1 MLYRRAPWFLVVAL
15 LGILGA
21 PAVVEAQY
29 FGRNKVQYR
38 TFDFQILKTEHFD
51 LYFYPEERE
60 AAGVVARLAE
70 RWHSRFSR
78 FFGHDLRGRQPI
90 ILYAVGAH
98 FRQTNAIEG
107 LIGEGTGGVTEALK
121 RRIVLPMSGSLA
133 DTDHVLG
140 HEMVHAFQFDL
151 TGEDP
156 RDGPPQSAPG
166 ILSFPLWFVEGMAEY
181 LSLGPVDPQT
191 TMWLRDAAIHE
202 HLPSLS
208 DLDDWKYFPYR
219 WGHAFWAYVGAKY
232 GDRAV
237 ASLIRSAANP
247 RFDLVGLMRQ
257 LGTDPDTFTRE
268 WHDAIRLSTMN
279 AAMDD
284 SAIESEPRLV
294 IGKENGGRYN
304 VGPKVSPDGK
314 SVVFFSQ
321 RDQFSIELFLANV
334 ETGKVE
340 RKLLKSATDPHFDS
354 LEFLNSAGAWSPDG
368 RDLAIT
374 AVRGGRPV
382 LVIIDPRSG
391 GVRREITLSTLDD
404 AINPAYAPDGKT
416 VIFSGNRGGLYDLYR
431 LTLDSGAVDAL
442 TQDAY
447 ADLEPVLTPDGR
459 AVIFVT
465 ERFSTNLDTLQPGPF
480 RLARLDLATKTVTPI
495 AAFLD
500 GKHISPQ
507 ISADGRTLTFI
518 ADPDGIS
525 NLYRMPIDGG
535 PIERISTIPTGVAGI
550 TTSSP
555 ALSSARDGR
564 LVFSVF
570 DDGGHAVFVL
580 DPKDTVALVAP
591 PATRQAAVLPGR
603 TAATG
608 DIARLLGDYGR
619 GLPPPATTD
628 ASVPY
633 KNGLTLDSLGQPT
646 GTVGFSDYGTFV
658 GGSMSAMFSDM
669 LGDRS
674 LGVAAQVSGKLAD
687 LGGQLV
693 YINRRH
699 RWNWAASIE
708 QTPYRVGYLTQTVD
722 ANGNLLLN
730 EVIDRQTT
738 RGIFGTT
745 TYPFNSSSRLEF
757 TGGGQALTFTRDV
770 RVHVYE
776 PGSTSEQS
784 HHDISEQIAAPLYL
798 GQASAA
804 YVHDSSYFG
813 ATAPVYGTRYRV
825 EFGQSVGTLQYE
837 TVIGDYRRY
846 FMPVRPFTIAVRGL
860 HYGRFGR
867 DAEHPQIV
875 DLYLGYPEFVH
886 GYGIG
891 SFTGADCLRGV
902 VALECSV
909 FNNLIGTRMAVTNL
923 EVRAPL
929 RGLFKGGMEYGR
941 LPIDVA
947 FFADAGLA
955 WSAGDKP
962 VFLGGSRQV
971 VRSIGGAI
979 RFNLLG
985 ILVVESSIAHPFDR
999 PNHALQWQ
1007 VGVRQGF

>member
-1 MLYRRAPWFLVVAL
+1 MFYRRAPWFLVVAL

-431 LTLDSGAVDAL
+431 LTLDSGSVDAL

-459 AVIFVT
+459 AVVFVT
-465 ERFSTNLDTLQPGPF
+465 ERYSTNLDTLQPGPF

>member
-1 MLYRRAPWFLVVAL
+1 MPYRRAPWFLVVAL

-334 ETGKVE
+334 ETGKVD